1 MTSRENLTA
10 SRRATKVSR
19 KVPTAATARTT
30 P

>member
-1 MTSRENLTA
+1 MTTRENLTA

-19 KVPTAATARTT
+19 KVPTVATARMI